1 MLNDALMVG
10 QGAWA
15 TYVLLNVFLLRD
27 KCVDVLGGHDKC
39 ALPVMALPFIPFYF
53 PYKTLG
59 I

>member
-1 MLNDALMVG
+1 MVG